1 MAHWPRDRVDL
12 VALSPQAVHNA
23 RLRDG
28 SPTFGTIAPR
38 RSRARLVETDLL
50 IPPSRSTEGRIAIV
64 TDAGWDAVDARSVCS
79 LPRKGEG
86 IETRRGCLKF
96 ESVNELSERFRS
108 GLVRPSRSL
117 FSSAV
122 SGLSADAARP
132 WRLAPATVP

>member
-1 MAHWPRDRVDL
+1 MRQRDDL
-12 VALSPQAVHNA
+12 RCA
-23 RLRDG
+23 RLLVEGQTDLPDG
-28 SPTFGTIAPR
+28 GLVIFVSSARTKNISFP
-38 RSRARLVETDLL
+38 RLVETDLL
-50 IPPSRSTEGRIAIV
+50 IPSSRSTEGRIAIV

>member
-1 MAHWPRDRVDL
+1 MRPCNDL
-12 VALSPQAVHNA
+12 RCA
-23 RLRDG
+23 RFLVEGQTDLPDG
-28 SPTFGTIAPR
+28 GLVIFVSSARTKNISFP
-38 RSRARLVETDLL
+38 RLVETDLL